1 MGVEGL
7 WTLLQNMGFRQTLK
21 DFNVEHRFVKNF
33 NNAHAPIVG
42 VDASVLLDTFH
53 AADRGMKNRTRNLHT
68 SDTTLTQFQRF
79 LCQLSEA
86 GLKCIFC
93 FDGPER
99 PSFKRGRAVINRE
112 SSHYKHAQTLIELF
126 GYHVITAQGDADAE
140 LAVLNRTGVIDA
152 VLTKD
157 SDVFP
162 FGAIC
167 VLRVPPFTSQQS
179 NELVVEVYD
188 APFIH
193 QKTGITIGGF
203 ILLALL
209 LRSDISNGISGIGAK
224 TAFGLAQCGF
234 GDNLLNAFS
243 QRSTSTTTALAFQ
256 QINTEMT
263 DEIKFNSH
271 GKIGVCSPVRANK
284 LRESGFPSLKD
295 LGDIEAFA
303 TPPISSQ
310 VYAHPPRLPNIEG
323 IASFCRANFG
333 WTAELTLRK
342 LHMDLWPAVVMQML
356 CSQYVVYNPTNAE
369 FLTPAKEPTPDNLEL
384 TTAGRQF
391 IPTYSIS
398 VLNKK
403 LLDVHGKKPTHS
415 TCIDFGVN
423 TLIQL
428 TGLAGSQVNTPTRR
442 RLKIHSVIIAY
453 AMNNRPLNNSLGYT
467 LPTASSS
474 RQPVDS
480 IPHTDNEVIELTD
493 SDSNE

>member
-1 MGVEGL
+1 ML
-7 WTLLQNMGFRQTLK
+7 FQLLQNMSFRQTLK
-21 DFNVEHRFVKNF
+21 DFNIEHRFVKNY

-53 AADRGMKNRTRNLHT
+53 AADRGMKNRT
-68 SDTTLTQFQRF
+68 Q
-79 LCQLSEA
+79 A

-93 FDGPER
+93 FDGSER

-179 NELVVEVYD
+179 NDLVVEVYNT
-188 APFIH
+188 PLIH

-243 QRSTSTTTALAFQ
+243 QRSTSTTALAFQ
-256 QINTEMT
+256 QINMEMA
-263 DEIKFNSH
+263 DEIRFNSH

-284 LRESGFPSLKD
+284 LRESDFPSLKD
-295 LGDIEAFA
+295 LGDIKAFA

-310 VYAHPPRLPNIEG
+310 VSAHPPRLPNIEG
-323 IASFCRANFG
+323 IALFCRANFG

-369 FLTPAKEPTPDNLEL
+369 FFTPAKEPTPDNLEL
-384 TTAGRQF
+384 TTAGRRF

-403 LLDVHGKKPTHS
+403 LLDVHRKKPTHS

-428 TGLAGSQVNTPTRR
+428 TGLAGSQANTHTRR
-442 RLKIHSVIIAY
+442 RLKIHSMIIAY
-453 AMNNRPLNNSLGYT
+453 AMNNRPLNNL
-467 LPTASSS
+467 LASSS

-480 IPHTDNEVIELTD
+480 IPRTDNEVIELTD